1 MTAQQF
7 KEKFKIGDK
16 IRAKGWREGEYI
28 LITHVG
34 DKIFHA
40 TTEEVMF
47 NGSYTYS
54 MEGDWELAED

>member
-16 IRAKGWREGEYI
+16 IRAKSWDKHEYI
-28 LITHVG
+28 LITYIGESV
-34 DKIFHA
+34 FQA
-40 TTEEVMF
+40 TTEETMF
-47 NGSYTYS
+47 NGSYAYS